1 MKTMKIFRQLLIV
14 IVLTCVSKNT
24 FASSGDTLTVNP
36 NPFDS
41 IAVIQFTIA
50 NNDTIWLNIYN
61 VIGQP
66 VKNYFTATVLPS
78 GSYSFNYNG
87 DTLADG
93 VYFVVLKINSTKTIS
108 KKLIKDHNAVG
119 IKENI
124 NSKTYPLFYPNPTTS
139 ILEIPIDGLKTIIVT
154 DLNGKIL
161 LNTFT
166 ETKSISLS
174 DFAIGNYI
182 VTVLSETKQLLATQ
196 QIIKIK

>member
-1 MKTMKIFRQLLIV
+1 MKTFRQLLLL
-14 IVLTCVSKNT
+14 IVLTCVTKNT

-41 IAVIQFTIA
+41 IAVIQFTISA
-50 NNDTIWLNIYN
+50 NDTIWLDIYN
-61 VIGQP
+61 VAGQP
-66 VKNYFTATVLPS
+66 IKNYFTATVLPS

-87 DTLADG
+87 DTLPDG

-119 IKENI
+119 VRENE
-124 NSKTYPLFYPNPTTS
+124 SRKLYSLFYPNPTSS

-161 LNTFT
+161 LNSMT
-166 ETKSISLS
+166 EINSISLS
-174 DFAIGNYI
+174 DFAIGSYI
-182 VTVLSETKQLLATQ
+182 VTVLSEKKQLLATQ

>member
-1 MKTMKIFRQLLIV
+1 MKIFRQLLLL

-41 IAVIQFTIA
+41 IAVIQFTISA
-50 NNDTIWLNIYN
+50 NDTIWLDIYN
-61 VIGQP
+61 TLGQP
-66 VKNYFTATVLPS
+66 IKNYFTATVLPS

-87 DTLADG
+87 DTLPNG

-108 KKLIKDHNAVG
+108 KKLIKDDTAVSV
-119 IKENI
+119 KENETR
-124 NSKTYPLFYPNPTTS
+124 KQYPLFYPNPTS
-139 ILEIPIDGLKTIIVT
+139 SMLEIPIDGLKTIIVT

-161 LNTFT
+161 LSSMT
-166 ETKSISLS
+166 ESKSISLT
-174 DFAIGNYI
+174 DYAIGSYI
-182 VTVLSETKQLLATQ
+182 VTVLSENKHLLATQ

>member
-1 MKTMKIFRQLLIV
+1 MKIFRQLLIL
-14 IVLTCVSKNT
+14 IVLTCVTKNT
-24 FASSGDTLTVNP
+24 FATNGDTLTVNP

-41 IAVIQFTIA
+41 ISVIQFTISA
-50 NNDTIWLNIYN
+50 NDTIWLDIYN
-61 VIGQP
+61 TLGQP

-87 DTLADG
+87 DTLPNG
-93 VYFVVLKINSTKTIS
+93 IYFVVLKINSTKTIS
-108 KKLIKDHNAVG
+108 NKLIKVDNAVSVRESETR
-119 IKENI
+119 KLY
-124 NSKTYPLFYPNPTTS
+124 SLFYPNPTSS

-161 LNTFT
+161 LSSLT

-174 DFAIGNYI
+174 DFAIGSYI
-182 VTVLSETKQLLATQ
+182 VTVLSEKKQLLATQ

>member
-1 MKTMKIFRQLLIV
+1 MKTFRQLLLL

-41 IAVIQFTIA
+41 IAVIQFTISA
-50 NNDTIWLNIYN
+50 NDTIWLDIYN
-61 VIGQP
+61 TLGQP
-66 VKNYFTATVLPS
+66 IKNYFTATVLPS

-87 DTLADG
+87 DTLPNG

-108 KKLIKDHNAVG
+108 KKLIKDDNAVG
-119 IKENI
+119 VRENEARKLY
-124 NSKTYPLFYPNPTTS
+124 SLFYPNPTSS

-161 LNTFT
+161 LNSTT
-166 ETKSISLS
+166 EINSISLS
-174 DFAIGNYI
+174 DFAIGSYI
-182 VTVLSETKQLLATQ
+182 VTVLSEKKQLLATQ